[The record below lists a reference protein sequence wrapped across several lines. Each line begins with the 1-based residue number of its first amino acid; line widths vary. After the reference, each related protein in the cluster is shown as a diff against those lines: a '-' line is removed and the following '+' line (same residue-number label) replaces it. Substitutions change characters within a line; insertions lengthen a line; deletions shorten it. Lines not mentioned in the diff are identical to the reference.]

1 MNCNVT
7 GRIASDIETKT
18 VGNDKL
24 VTSFSVAEYVD
35 KENSNFWN
43 CQAWGQTGE
52 FIKKHLNK
60 GDKIAITCGQLSQQ
74 RWEKDGEKK
83 VAYKLTVKDVDPFVN
98 GSHKSQ
104 SEPQPERVA
113 EIFPPHKNN
122 QNEEGDEMPF

>member
-18 VGNDKL
+18 VGNDKT
-24 VTSFSVAEYVD
+24 VTSFTVAEYVD

-83 VAYKLTVKDVDPFVN
+83 VAYRLNVKDVDPFVN
-98 GSHKSQ
+98 GSNKQQVETQ
-104 SEPQPERVA
+104 SERVA
-113 EIFPPHKNN
+113 EIFPPKNN
-122 QNEEGDEMPF
+122 EPKEVGDDLPF